1 MPSPAPTP
9 DDRVHSEAFLRSLMR
24 RQLKL
29 SIGCAAAFLV
39 VLFGLPIANY
49 VWPQQ
54 MATRIGGFTLSWLIL
69 GVLFFPAVWIISYRF
84 IRRSM
89 WLEEDEVQQVQN
101 RQR

>member
-1 MPSPAPTP
+1 MPHPAPSP
-9 DDRVHSEAFLRSLMR
+9 DDRVHSEEFLRSLMR

-39 VLFGLPIANY
+39 VLLGLPIANY
-49 VWPQQ
+49 LYPQV
-54 MATRIGGFTLSWLIL
+54 MATRIAGFTVSWLLL

-89 WLEEDEVQQVQN
+89 WLEDDEVQQVRNHN
-101 RQR
+101 R